1 MLTPDARRLFTER
14 PDLYERFI
22 RAVLYPQGLRA
33 FWLRSPLLRAGLR
46 VLEAGCGTG
55 ALTLALWD
63 AARARGLTFAGFDG
77 FDLTPAMLDRLRAA
91 LARRHV
97 TGVSLVEADVLRL
110 ERLPATWRE
119 YDLVVTA
126 SMLEY
131 VARERF
137 PEALAALRARLRR
150 DGALVLFVTRRN
162 PLTRVL
168 IGRWWQSNLYAKE
181 ELRAAFRAAGFARVR
196 FPGFPLAAKYLA
208 MWGHV
213 VVADHGDQA
222 GSDAMA

>member
-33 FWLRSPLLRAGLR
+33 FWRGSPLLRSGVR

-55 ALTLALWD
+55 ALTFAVWD
-63 AARARGLTFAGFDG
+63 AARERNVTLGAFDG
-77 FDLTPAMLDRLRAA
+77 FDLTPAMLDRLRAG
-91 LARRHV
+91 LARRHA

-110 ERLPATWRE
+110 ERLPVTWRD

-131 VARERF
+131 VPRERF
-137 PEALAALRARLRR
+137 AAALAGLRARLRP
-150 DGALVLFVTRRN
+150 DGTLVLFVTRRN
-162 PLTRVL
+162 PLTRLL
-168 IGRWWQSNLYAKE
+168 IGRWWRSNLYAKH
-181 ELRAAFRAAGFARVR
+181 ELRTAFRQAGFARVR
-196 FPGFPLAAKYLA
+196 FPGFPLTATHLAA
-208 MWGHV
+208 WGHV
-213 VVADHGDQA
+213 VVADQA
-222 GSDAMA
+222 GSDAMS